1 MKKSKEE
8 RIKVLKNVEK
18 ALAAV
23 LSLGMAASAWAAP
36 SLPGSNPEVRA
47 LEQNRG
53 GRQPQAE
60 VQQEEQMPAPV
71 EEMPQKL
78 LLKKFVFTGQQEI
91 DAAELTRVIQA
102 YLDREVTV
110 AELEQA
116 AAKVTD
122 YCRQQ
127 GYTVATALIPQ
138 QNVQDGTVELRIFLG
153 TFGKVVIDNTSRL
166 NADTAAAFAAVLQP
180 GSYVRTNRI
189 ETVLNNFN
197 DLPGISAAGIL
208 SAGEEIGST
217 DLTITVSDSKT
228 AESIIYTDNYGGKYS
243 GRYRYGFQTTLNDPG
258 RTGDKIFA
266 GGLLS
271 NEDLH
276 NYNFGYEMPLGS
288 RGTRL
293 GISYSLMD
301 YTLGDYFAVLDAVG
315 RAKTLS
321 IYASTPLVNTSSN
334 HLSVIY
340 GYDNRQLKDEMRSFG
355 ELGSSKKHSNTLH
368 GGVVGNHRGSASVTG
383 YSALYYWGKLSY
395 DDANNPYT
403 EGSFSKFTTDVN
415 HIRRLGNTVNLH
427 LNFHSQLA
435 SRDLDGSEQFS
446 LGGANGV
453 RAYPQGEA
461 SGDSG
466 YQATAELR
474 YATPVPYLSL
484 AAFTDWGE
492 VTLSKSYGQHRNLAG
507 WGVGI
512 EYARPNDYFLR
523 LDYARKLNG
532 EAFQSEEQDK
542 NGRLW
547 FLAYKL
553 L

>member
-1 MKKSKEE
+1 MIESEEE
-8 RIKVLKNVEK
+8 RRKLLKIVEK
-18 ALAAV
+18 GIVMALT
-23 LSLGMAASAWAAP
+23 LGVTASVWAAP
-36 SLPGSNPEVRA
+36 SLPGSNADVRA

-53 GRQPQAE
+53 GGQQQTDLQQAE
-60 VQQEEQMPAPV
+60 TVPAQTEQL
-71 EEMPQKL
+71 PQKL
-78 LLKKFVFTGQQEI
+78 LLQKFVFTGQSEI
-91 DAAELTRVIQA
+91 AVATLEELTQG
-102 YLDREVTV
+102 YLGQELTVT
-110 AELEQA
+110 ELEQA
-116 AAKVTD
+116 AAKITD

-127 GYTVATALIPQ
+127 GYTVATAVIPQ
-138 QNVQDGTVELRIFLG
+138 QNIRDGVVEIRIFPG
-153 TFGKVVIDNTSRL
+153 TIGKVVIENKSRL
-166 NADTAAAFAAVLQP
+166 DDAAATAAAASLKHR
-180 GSYVRTNRI
+180 GYVKTDEI

-197 DLPGISAAGIL
+197 NLPGIRATGIL

-217 DLTITVSDSKT
+217 DLTINLQDGKT
-228 AESIIYTDNYGGKYS
+228 SENVVYSDNYGGKYS
-243 GRYRYGFQTTLNDPG
+243 GRYRYGFQTTLNNPG
-258 RTGDKIFA
+258 RIGDKIFA
-266 GGLLS
+266 GGMLS

-293 GISYSLMD
+293 GFSYSQMD
-301 YTLGDYFAVLDAVG
+301 YTLGDYFALLDAVG

-368 GGVVGNHRGSASVTG
+368 GGVVGNHRSSNGVTG

-395 DDANNPYT
+395 DAANNPYT
-403 EGSFSKFTTDVN
+403 EGSFSKFTTDIN
-415 HIRRLGNTVNLH
+415 HIQRLGPSVNLH
-427 LNFHSQLA
+427 VNFHSQLA

-474 YATPVPYLSL
+474 YLTSVPHLTL

-492 VTLSKSYGQHRNLAG
+492 VNLAKSYGQHRNLAG
-507 WGVGI
+507 WGVGV
-512 EYARPNDYFLR
+512 EYAKPDDYLLR
-523 LDYARKLNG
+523 LDYARKIRG
-532 EAFQSEEQDK
+532 EAFQSEADDK

-553 L
+553 F

>member
-1 MKKSKEE
+1 
-8 RIKVLKNVEK
+8 VLKNVEK

>member
-1 MKKSKEE
+1 M
-8 RIKVLKNVEK
+8 LKNVEK

-23 LSLGMAASAWAAP
+23 LSLGLAASAWAAP

-60 VQQEEQMPAPV
+60 VQQEEQMPAPA

-91 DAAELTRVIQA
+91 DAAELTRVTQV

-153 TFGKVVIDNTSRL
+153 TLGKVVIDNTSRL

-197 DLPGISAAGIL
+197 DLPGINAAGIL

-217 DLTITVSDSKT
+217 DLTITISDSKA

-321 IYASTPLVNTSSN
+321 IYASTPLVNTSRE

-355 ELGSSKKHSNTLH
+355 ELGSNKKHTDMLH
-368 GGVVGNHRGSASVTG
+368 VGVVGNYRGSASVTG
-383 YSALYYWGKLSY
+383 YSALYYWGRLGY
-395 DDANNPYT
+395 DDAGEAST

-446 LGGANGV
+446 LGGADGV

-474 YATPVPYLSL
+474 YATPIPYLSL

>member
-1 MKKSKEE
+1 M
-8 RIKVLKNVEK
+8 
-18 ALAAV
+18 
-23 LSLGMAASAWAAP
+23 
-36 SLPGSNPEVRA
+36 
-47 LEQNRG
+47 
-53 GRQPQAE
+53 
-60 VQQEEQMPAPV
+60 
-71 EEMPQKL
+71 
-78 LLKKFVFTGQQEI
+78 
-91 DAAELTRVIQA
+91 
-102 YLDREVTV
+102 TV
-110 AELEQA
+110 GVLEQA

-153 TFGKVVIDNTSRL
+153 TLGKVVIDNTSRL

-293 GISYSLMD
+293 GISYSMMD

-321 IYASTPLVNTSSN
+321 IYASTPLVNTSRE

-355 ELGSSKKHSNTLH
+355 ELGSSKKHTDMLH
-368 GGVVGNHRGSASVTG
+368 GGVVGNHRGSTSVTG
-383 YSALYYWGKLSY
+383 YSALYYWGRLGY
-395 DDANNPYT
+395 DDAGEAST

-435 SRDLDGSEQFS
+435 SR
-446 LGGANGV
+446 
-453 RAYPQGEA
+453 
-461 SGDSG
+461 
-466 YQATAELR
+466 
-474 YATPVPYLSL
+474 
-484 AAFTDWGE
+484 
-492 VTLSKSYGQHRNLAG
+492 
-507 WGVGI
+507 
-512 EYARPNDYFLR
+512 
-523 LDYARKLNG
+523 
-532 EAFQSEEQDK
+532 
-542 NGRLW
+542 
-547 FLAYKL
+547 
-553 L
+553 

>member
-1 MKKSKEE
+1 M
-8 RIKVLKNVEK
+8 LKNVEK